1 MSLRSPLARLAMVA
15 ASGAL
20 LTTAVVAP
28 AVAGDNRDGTA
39 APAPGPTPAG
49 TPQPA
54 PATPAPAEPSPGTA
68 TPTPGT
74 ATPTPGTGSAAP
86 GTGSPTPAPQHTEPT
101 QPATGDTAQP
111 AGDDTPL
118 PGTGA
123 EDPRFYRGRV
133 TARGGLALRTS
144 PERGSKVI
152 RVVPQGEEVW
162 IHCKTDGENV
172 DGNHLWYLLVD
183 GAWAWGSARYID
195 NIGPAPRW
203 C

>member
-1 MSLRSPLARLAMVA
+1 SWTPWHAGSAHNGEGRNQQDPRAA
-15 ASGAL
+15 ASGHRPRPAHPGRRDPPADRPLGGHPATAL
-20 LTTAVVAP
+20 RATLTDGAPPATDSSAP
-28 AVAGDNRDGTA
+28 AFPPA
-39 APAPGPTPAG
+39 APLRPRLALRRCAPPPLAPGAAVAVPA
-49 TPQPA
+49 A
-54 PATPAPAEPSPGTA
+54 
-68 TPTPGT
+68 
-74 ATPTPGTGSAAP
+74 
-86 GTGSPTPAPQHTEPT
+86 
-101 QPATGDTAQP
+101 
-111 AGDDTPL
+111 DDTPL

-152 RVVPQGEEVW
+152 RVVPRGEEVW